1 MATRKKSTRKSSRK
15 KSSPQSARKR
25 KAGSARPARR
35 KPPKGSKGGKPK
47 VEFDLKD
54 LRELAA
60 TGNTNRTIARLLHV
74 SEATLQARI
83 ADTPE
88 VSDAIDLGKA
98 ELERDLRTAQVKY
111 AKKGHGTMLV
121 WLGKQVLGQ
130 RDVRAVELTGQDG
143 APMELQAELRP
154 VLEQK
159 LVEFLR
165 NRRH

>member
-25 KAGSARPARR
+25 KVGSARPTRR
-35 KPPKGSKGGKPK
+35 KPPKGSNGGKPK
-47 VEFDLKD
+47 VEFDLGS
-54 LRELAA
+54 LRKLAA
-60 TGNTNRTIARLLHV
+60 AGNTNRTSAAILEV

-88 VSDAIDLGKA
+88 VAAAVAQGRA
-98 ELERDLRTAQVKY
+98 ELEKDLRAAQKKY
-111 AKKGHGTMLV
+111 ALAGNGTMLV
-121 WLGKQVLGQ
+121 WLGKQILGQ